1 MNSMKMKN
9 KLMLSILSTI
19 ILSLA
24 LVTALYMTII
34 NYQHEESI
42 KKSLKENNM
51 LIINLIESGAVS
63 NIDVYFKSFNKSNF
77 RISLINKDGK
87 VIKESDIAIENMDNH
102 NTRSEVIGARKY
114 GEGYSIRYSDTLKNT
129 MVYYAT
135 AFNDGN
141 IIRSSMPMEVVTGLE
156 GKYLKYYLIVL
167 TIVFSISAIFSS
179 KLAYIIVKP
188 IKDLEFI
195 TTRIARGELDRRV
208 TINSQDEIGQLAN
221 TFNNMADRLQYTL
234 KDSLE
239 KQNKL
244 QAILKS
250 MDSGV
255 IAVDR
260 NYKVIMINPYAQK
273 IFGIHKDIIGQ
284 NLMNSIRDYELEELF
299 KNNEESKEI
308 NILWPEKRV
317 LKVKTADIMSDK
329 HHIGTVAVVQ
339 DITDIRKLENM
350 RSQFVANVSH
360 ELKTPLTSIKGF
372 AETLRYVE
380 SKETR
385 EKFLTIIDDETDRL
399 TRLISDILTLSHI
412 EQHKEVKQKE
422 DIDVVALIRDVY
434 YLMKNTADKKNIRLE
449 IITEDNAALYGEKDR
464 FKQMLINLIDNAI
477 KYSEQGDSIF
487 IGTKKEGDSCVIIV
501 EDTGVG
507 ISEEHIPRLFER
519 FYRVDKARSRASG
532 GTGLGL
538 AIVKHIVFSFN
549 GEIFVESKLGK
560 GTKFI
565 VKIPVK

>member
-308 NILWPEKRV
+308 NIL
-317 LKVKTADIMSDK
+317 A
-329 HHIGTVAVVQ
+329 
-339 DITDIRKLENM
+339 
-350 RSQFVANVSH
+350 
-360 ELKTPLTSIKGF
+360 
-372 AETLRYVE
+372 
-380 SKETR
+380 
-385 EKFLTIIDDETDRL
+385 
-399 TRLISDILTLSHI
+399 
-412 EQHKEVKQKE
+412 
-422 DIDVVALIRDVY
+422 
-434 YLMKNTADKKNIRLE
+434 
-449 IITEDNAALYGEKDR
+449 
-464 FKQMLINLIDNAI
+464 
-477 KYSEQGDSIF
+477 
-487 IGTKKEGDSCVIIV
+487 
-501 EDTGVG
+501 
-507 ISEEHIPRLFER
+507 
-519 FYRVDKARSRASG
+519 
-532 GTGLGL
+532 
-538 AIVKHIVFSFN
+538 
-549 GEIFVESKLGK
+549 
-560 GTKFI
+560 
-565 VKIPVK
+565 

>member
-51 LIINLIESGAVS
+51 LIINLIESGSVS

-167 TIVFSISAIFSS
+167 TIVFLISAIFSS

-284 NLMNSIRDYELEELF
+284 NLMNSIRDYELEKIF
-299 KNNEESKEI
+299 KNNEEGKEI

-422 DIDVVALIRDVY
+422 DIDVVASIRDVY
-434 YLMKNTADKKNIRLE
+434 YLMKNTADKKDIRLE
-449 IITEDNAALYGEKDR
+449 ITTEDNATLYGEKDR

-477 KYSEQGDSIF
+477 KYSEQGDSVF

-501 EDTGVG
+501 ADTGVG

-538 AIVKHIVFSFN
+538 AIVKHIVLSFN
-549 GEIFVESKLGK
+549 GEILVESTLGK

-565 VKIPVK
+565 VKMPLK